1 MAKPA
6 QKRPPERSKK
16 IADRT
21 TGIRISKIPSELGT
35 RSNCLSKEKRQVITN
50 VIAINRM
57 AWGTFRQAPN
67 AWTMNP
73 ILELCIELA
82 VFALAISIKRPG
94 AKTRQKVMAAW
105 VAGEPVNIAMRDVKK
120 AKSQGKVTRFKGGKI
135 PVLGF
140 VEAV

>member
-1 MAKPA
+1 
-6 QKRPPERSKK
+6 
-16 IADRT
+16 
-21 TGIRISKIPSELGT
+21 
-35 RSNCLSKEKRQVITN
+35 
-50 VIAINRM
+50 M
-57 AWGTFRQAPN
+57 AWGKFRQAPN
-67 AWTMNP
+67 GWTMNP

-82 VFALAISIKRPG
+82 VFALAISIKRPD

-120 AKSQGKVTRFKGGKI
+120 AKSQGKVARFKGGKI